1 MSKETWRR
9 VWHAL
14 PLIAIAI
21 VIVVLG
27 GPWFAGFLVVFGC
40 IALREYT
47 GMASRARPMLVP
59 MCVGLAG
66 MVVAA
71 WLGTAFNVLLWI
83 AIPFLLFFFAGLLR
97 KDRTGITDS
106 IAFSILGLLW
116 IGIPLVHAVFLRELP
131 DHGAGLLVDILVGSF
146 LADTGAYA
154 FGRAFGSRRLAPSLS
169 PNKTVEGLVGGFL
182 LAVLGVWVAGLY
194 QDWLSG
200 VDALILGVVVGL
212 FTPLGDLFESMIKR
226 DLGRKDAS
234 SVFGAHGGILDRLDG
249 AFFAIVAG
257 YYVAVVLVY

>member
-9 VWHAL
+9 VLHAL
-14 PLIAIAI
+14 PLVVIAV

-27 GPWFAGFLVVFGC
+27 GPWFAAALVLFGFV
-40 IALREYT
+40 ALREYAV
-47 GMASRARPMLVP
+47 MAVSARPMLVP
-59 MCVGLAG
+59 MCIGLAG
-66 MVVAA
+66 MVAAA
-71 WLGTAFNVLLWI
+71 WLGTAFNVLLWV
-83 AIPFLLFFFAGLLR
+83 AIPFLLFFFAALLR
-97 KDRTGITDS
+97 SDRSGITTS
-106 IAFSILGLLW
+106 IAFSMLGLLW
-116 IGIPLVHAVFLRELP
+116 IAIPLVHAVFLRELP
-131 DHGAGLLVDILVGSF
+131 EHGAGLIVDILIGAF

-154 FGRAFGSRRLAPSLS
+154 FGRAFGSHRLAPSLS
-169 PNKTVEGLVGGFL
+169 PNKTVEGLVGGFV

-200 VDALILGVVVGL
+200 VDALILGVVVGV

-257 YYVAVVLVY
+257 YYVAVVLVN